1 MSKSL
6 KELAFLRDLSIAKD
20 WTERFTN
27 FADKK
32 VKFPKDGNILYF
44 NSGTLSHSIELRE
57 KLDEKKINLTVISD
71 DEEGWGKRSS
81 AATEIF
87 CPGGSSS

>member
-1 MSKSL
+1 MENSKTSFFISVMTDGS
-6 KELAFLRDLSIAKD
+6 AFSEDGD
-20 WTERFTN
+20 
-27 FADKK
+27 
-32 VKFPKDGNILYF
+32 VFPVMA
-44 NSGTLSHSIELRE
+44 SSPV
-57 KLDEKKINLTVISD
+57 VISD